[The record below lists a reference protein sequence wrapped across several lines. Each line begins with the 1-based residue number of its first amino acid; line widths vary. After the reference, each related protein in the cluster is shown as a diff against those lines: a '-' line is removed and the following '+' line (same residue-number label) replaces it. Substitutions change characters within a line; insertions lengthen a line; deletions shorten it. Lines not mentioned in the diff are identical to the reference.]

1 MPNYFKK
8 DWLQDWKRERDMGRT
23 KWALLHGVAFLVI
36 ATLVD
41 AFVNNRKVWEM
52 ESTHAFRTLLLYL
65 VGGLTYGLF
74 TWWFNERKLKKE
86 GE

>member
-8 DWLQDWKRERDMGRT
+8 DWLQDWKRERQMGRT
-23 KWALLHGVAFLVI
+23 KWALLHGVSFLLI

-41 AFVNNRKVWEM
+41 AFVNDRKVWEM
-52 ESTHAFRTLLLYL
+52 EPQKAVTTLVLYAA
-65 VGGLTYGLF
+65 GGLLYGLF

-86 GE
+86 K

>member
-8 DWLQDWKRERDMGRT
+8 DWLQDWKNERKMGRT
-23 KWALLHGVAFLVI
+23 KWALLHSISFLVI

-41 AFVNNRKVWEM
+41 AFVNSRKVWEM
-52 ESTHAFRTLLLYL
+52 ETTHAIRTLLLYTA
-65 VGGLTYGLF
+65 GGLTYGLF

-86 GE
+86 S